1 MEDIMMEHKKHFSK
15 LGLLLLLSSA
25 IIFVV
30 QFAASKLFNLIPA
43 VKESGNLS
51 FLAVMLP
58 MYVIAFPIIFKIF
71 QSVPEQISTEK
82 KKMNSGQ
89 IFLAFTICYAAT
101 YICNF
106 IGVMI
111 TAVIGMLKQGV
122 VDNVMLEITGSIH
135 PAVNF
140 FVVVLCAPIMEELLF
155 RKTLMSRTVQ
165 YGEGIS
171 ILLSGFTFGLFH
183 GNLNQFVYAFTL
195 GVFFGFVYIKTRNV
209 LYTIILHMC
218 INFMGSFIGAL
229 ILDTSNY
236 IEFANK
242 LTEVMQTGGSE
253 ADLMA
258 IITRYSNGLMIF
270 FIYFLLIIAFV
281 ITGLVLFFVNL
292 RKYKLTPGTVTIGK
306 GKRFSTVFLNVGMLL
321 YTIFWTAQIVLQLFA

>member
-1 MEDIMMEHKKHFSK
+1 MMEHKKHFSK

-43 VKESGNLS
+43 VSESSNLS
-51 FLAVMLP
+51 FLVVMLS
-58 MYVIAFPIIFKIF
+58 MYVIAFPIIFKLF
-71 QSVPEQISTEK
+71 QMVPSHMSTEK
-82 KKMNSGQ
+82 KKLNPGQ

-111 TAVIGMLKQGV
+111 TTVIGMLKQGA

-140 FVVVLCAPIMEELLF
+140 FIVVLCAPIMEELLF
-155 RKTLMSRTVQ
+155 RKTLLSRTIQ

-195 GVFFGFVYIKTRNV
+195 GVFFGFVYVKTRNV
-209 LYTIILHMC
+209 LNTILLHMC
-218 INFMGSFIGAL
+218 INFMGSFVGAF
-229 ILDTSNY
+229 IIDASNY
-236 IEFANK
+236 MEFANR
-242 LTEVMQTGGSE
+242 LTEVMQTGASE
-253 ADLMA
+253 AELMA
-258 IITRYSNGLMIF
+258 IITQYSGGLVIF
-270 FIYFLLIIAFV
+270 FLYFLLIIAFV

-292 RKYKLTPGTVTIGK
+292 RKYKLRPGTIAIEK
-306 GKRFSTVFLNVGMLL
+306 GKRFTTVFLNVGMIL
-321 YTIFWTAQIVLQLFA
+321 YTIFWGVQIVMQLFA